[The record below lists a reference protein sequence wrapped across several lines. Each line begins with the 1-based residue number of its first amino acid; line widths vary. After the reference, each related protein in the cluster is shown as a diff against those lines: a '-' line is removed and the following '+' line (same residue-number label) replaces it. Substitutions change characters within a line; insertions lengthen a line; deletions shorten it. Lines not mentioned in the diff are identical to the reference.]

1 MHDPAP
7 PAGLAPT
14 DRPRFLLA
22 VCAGFRDPYR
32 PVSTHTFAA
41 VAKVPPDV
49 GPGPA
54 DLVSRSWLPSTLSVR
69 GAIVRRGQGVNLP
82 LRATL
87 DWAKANRM
95 SVSLWGPYPV
105 RPHLYELFRRRAA
118 ALNSAVGYRAM
129 DFFVRRRRV
138 SNCVY
143 GVRGA
148 VADRGRP
155 VSVFGFGERATAE
168 TLRLMDPWLL
178 DTRAGGPDL
187 LRLFEVDEAEVIRRP
202 YNYSGPTRWQ
212 ALRSFLGVCP
222 RPTVGPVSPAPA
234 SGAVGLANP
243 ANGFH
248 QVTTAARPGRPG

>member
-1 MHDPAP
+1 MHDLAL
-7 PAGLAPT
+7 PAGPVPS

-22 VCAGFRDPYR
+22 VFAGFREPYR

-41 VAKVPPDV
+41 VARVPPEA

-54 DLVSRSWLPSTLSVR
+54 DLVSLSWLPSTLSVR
-69 GAIVRRGQGVNLP
+69 GAIVRRSRGVNLP

-118 ALNSAVGYRAM
+118 DLNSAVSYRAM

-143 GVRGA
+143 GVREA
-148 VADRGRP
+148 VADRGR
-155 VSVFGFGERATAE
+155 
-168 TLRLMDPWLL
+168 
-178 DTRAGGPDL
+178 
-187 LRLFEVDEAEVIRRP
+187 
-202 YNYSGPTRWQ
+202 
-212 ALRSFLGVCP
+212 
-222 RPTVGPVSPAPA
+222 
-234 SGAVGLANP
+234 
-243 ANGFH
+243 
-248 QVTTAARPGRPG
+248 